1 MVAERAVNSLDAFGS
16 EIDPS
21 SPALQVVPREP
32 MPAPARRYGPTAILT
47 FCIVTLAMTGA
58 YGLVKWRPLSPYG
71 TGSVTINTDP
81 TGAEVF
87 SGGQLKGRTPLVL
100 EMSPGEHDLQL
111 VQGERRQPLRAV
123 VKAGAAVVHHVQF
136 AAVPPIRSAG
146 TLQIA
151 TVPPGIRVA
160 VDGVPRGASPL
171 TISDLPAGRHSIDVY
186 GAGGVITRTV
196 AVASGQTASM
206 IVSVPG
212 IATTPAH
219 GWMSVAAAVP
229 VRLLEK
235 GEVIGTS
242 DAARLM
248 LTAGRHEVEL
258 VNEALGYREK
268 RSVQVPAGGTVAVQ
282 VQLPKAP
289 LSINALPWAE
299 VSIDGTPIG
308 ETPIG
313 NRAVAIGRHE
323 IVFRHPELGERR
335 QTVDVTLLAPARVSV
350 DMRKPKS

>member
-1 MVAERAVNSLDAFGS
+1 
-16 EIDPS
+16 
-21 SPALQVVPREP
+21 
-32 MPAPARRYGPTAILT
+32 
-47 FCIVTLAMTGA
+47 
-58 YGLVKWRPLSPYG
+58 
-71 TGSVTINTDP
+71 
-81 TGAEVF
+81 
-87 SGGQLKGRTPLVL
+87 
-100 EMSPGEHDLQL
+100 
-111 VQGERRQPLRAV
+111 
-123 VKAGAAVVHHVQF
+123 
-136 AAVPPIRSAG
+136 
-146 TLQIA
+146 
-151 TVPPGIRVA
+151 
-160 VDGVPRGASPL
+160 
-171 TISDLPAGRHSIDVY
+171 
-186 GAGGVITRTV
+186 
-196 AVASGQTASM
+196 M

-212 IATTPAH
+212 IAATPAH
-219 GWMSVAAAVP
+219 GWMTVASAVP

-268 RSVQVPAGGTVAVQ
+268 RAVTVPAGRTVAVQ
-282 VQLPKAP
+282 VQLPRAP

-323 IVFRHPELGERR
+323 IVFRHPEFGERR